1 MGTGPAG
8 REIFAVVVTTRR
20 CGVLVWKYEKLVFT
34 LSFIKNPYAH
44 LPQNWPVLTQVSLET
59 YQKRERAFS
68 EIYTMGTGP
77 TGHGIFARIHIQL
90 VVRLCTG
97 KQWCKSR
104 VKSCQKIRLC
114 EDLSVHV
121 TLWTSR
127 VFR

>member
-8 REIFAVVVTTRR
+8 REIFAGVVTTRR

-44 LPQNWPVLTQVSLET
+44 FPQNWPVLTQVSLET
-59 YQKRERAFS
+59 YQKRAFS

-77 TGHGIFARIHIQL
+77 TGRGIFARIYHIQL
-90 VVRLCTG
+90 VFRLCMG

-104 VKSCQKIRLC
+104 VKSRQSPK
-114 EDLSVHV
+114 D
-121 TLWTSR
+121 TL
-127 VFR
+127 V